1 MMAVGELILQVLPA
15 SDTDAGELADLA
27 TQLDAEL
34 VGVHAVPS
42 PPGPSPGAAK
52 GIGALV
58 SWLTVQFS
66 SLDALRA
73 LIAVVRRWT
82 TRTGRTVEVSIDGDV
97 LKVSGISSEQ
107 QGEIIEAWLARHGPG
122 T

>member
-1 MMAVGELILQVLPA
+1 MAVGELILQVLPA
-15 SDTDAGELADLA
+15 ADTDAGELADLA

-42 PPGPSPGAAK
+42 PLGPSPGATK

-58 SWLTVQFS
+58 SWLTVQFG

-73 LIAVVRRWT
+73 LIAVVRRWA

-107 QGEIIEAWLARHGPG
+107 QGEIIEAWLDRHGPG